1 MTDTPKKPW
10 YREFYVWMVIF
21 FPLLAVVAG
30 FYTLKLAIDSDD
42 GLVEDDYYKQ
52 GIEINRILE
61 RDKRAAQRGLQA
73 NVNIDTE
80 HKLLRV
86 VINSSKP
93 DYKRPDKIVLK
104 LLYNTKAGT
113 DHKLSLQHMTDD
125 SYYAPLPDL
134 KAGNWTLQLEAE
146 DWRLLGIVKVPNTGT
161 ISLTPTV

>member
-1 MTDTPKKPW
+1 MSDTPKKPW
-10 YREFYVWMVIF
+10 YREFYVWLVIF
-21 FPLLAVVAG
+21 FPLLAIVAG
-30 FYTLKLAIDSDD
+30 FYTLKLALDSDD

-52 GIEINRILE
+52 GIEINRTLE

-73 NVNIDTE
+73 NVNLDVE

-93 DYKRPDKIVLK
+93 DYKRPDKMLLK
-104 LLYNTKAGT
+104 LLYNTKSGT
-113 DHKLSLQHMTDD
+113 DYKLTLQAMADG
-125 SYYAPLPDL
+125 SYYAPLPEL

-146 DWRLLGIVKVPNTGT
+146 DWRLLGIVKVPSTQT